1 MVLDQSAITTYQQ
14 SFSLLFSL
22 SISSGHSSKVKAV
35 QVEVLLVHLEYRFSS
50 HLKFYSVAS
59 RQNPGSHQ
67 RQRAEPWKMA
77 CLLKKISCSL
87 KSHYWDNKHLSKH
100 SGNQGSLMDCECWD
114 WLPRFILE
122 IISQGPWPRLESFN
136 PAHLWDFSLVATL
149 SSSGSSMH
157 WDGDPTI
164 WSLQML
170 SFLSF
175 SLTISFV
182 KFEHCA
188 HKMVLV
194 GESLQCLLV
203 FRRNN
208 C

>member
-22 SISSGHSSKVKAV
+22 SISSGHSSEVKAV

-50 HLKFYSVAS
+50 HLTFYSVAS

-67 RQRAEPWKMA
+67 CQRAEPWKMA

-122 IISQGPWPRLESFN
+122 IISRVHGPDWSHLTLLTCGTSVLLLHCRP
-136 PAHLWDFSLVATL
+136 PAAACIGMGTQL
-149 SSSGSSMH
+149 SEVSKCY
-157 WDGDPTI
+157 
-164 WSLQML
+164 L
-170 SFLSF
+170 SCHFP
-175 SLTISFV
+175 
-182 KFEHCA
+182 
-188 HKMVLV
+188 
-194 GESLQCLLV
+194 
-203 FRRNN
+203 
-208 C
+208 